1 MKKFL
6 VFAAMF
12 AAAFMMVSCG
22 GADLNGDGVT
32 YDGKKYCS
40 EFWGEEQC
48 KGHNVRVC
56 AEGDK
61 SWYEVEG
68 TGKKFECNN
77 EDDDSC
83 IQAVYDLNN
92 YCYDT
97 NIDYDEEDGTIC
109 VTNTD
114 QDNCEGKVVKYCQ
127 KDDSTW
133 YEVDGKKF
141 ECDETGCVKAGIDLN
156 NYCYGTDIDY
166 EEEDGATCVTNSEPD
181 TCGGKAVK
189 YCTKEDGSYWY
200 EVDGKKFECKE
211 TGSEEC
217 TQAMVDFSK
226 YCAEAEE
233 NGEGNEGESEFTE
246 KATAYFPNAYA
257 EKTLA
262 AWYSL
267 TEKDENKIKI
277 EAIFLFDD
285 NTLVKTTS
293 KVYSEADGRPAED
306 KTEAEGGFTITSGD
320 YDNGEAH
327 VVLAGGE
334 MEFDVTISDG
344 VLSAMGAE
352 FIKQDNADL
361 PEAR

>member
-22 GADLNGDGVT
+22 GTDLNGDGVT
-32 YDGKKYCS
+32 YDGKKYCK
-40 EFWGEEQC
+40 EFWSEEQC
-48 KGHNVRVC
+48 KGHDVKVC
-56 AEGDK
+56 SEDDK

-77 EDDDSC
+77 NKDDDSC
-83 IQAVYDLNN
+83 LQAVYDLNN

-97 NIDYDEEDGTIC
+97 NIG
-109 VTNTD
+109 
-114 QDNCEGKVVKYCQ
+114 
-127 KDDSTW
+127 
-133 YEVDGKKF
+133 
-141 ECDETGCVKAGIDLN
+141 
-156 NYCYGTDIDY
+156 Y

-181 TCGGKAVK
+181 TCGGKTIK
-189 YCTKEDGSYWY
+189 YCTTDNSYWY
-200 EVDGKKFECKE
+200 EVDGKKFECKD
-211 TGSEEC
+211 TNKDEEC
-217 TQAMVDFSK
+217 TQALLDYTK

-233 NGEGNEGESEFTE
+233 NAENEGGESEFTE
-246 KATAYFPNAYA
+246 KATAYFPDAYA

-267 TEKDENKIKI
+267 TETDEDKIKI

-285 NTLVKTTS
+285 NTLIKTTS
-293 KVYSEADGRPAED
+293 KVYSEADGREPSDEL
-306 KTEAEGGFTITSGD
+306 EAEGEFAITSGN

-334 MEFDVTISDG
+334 MEFDVTISGG

>member
-32 YDGKKYCS
+32 YDGKKYCA
-40 EFWGEEQC
+40 EFWSEEQC
-48 KGHNVRVC
+48 KGHDVKVC
-56 AEGDK
+56 SEDDK
-61 SWYEVEG
+61 AWYEVEG
-68 TGKKFECNN
+68 TGKKFECGK
-77 EDDDSC
+77 DDDC
-83 IQAVYDLNN
+83 TQAAYDLSN
-92 YCYDT
+92 YCFDT
-97 NIDYDEEDGTIC
+97 N
-109 VTNTD
+109 
-114 QDNCEGKVVKYCQ
+114 
-127 KDDSTW
+127 
-133 YEVDGKKF
+133 
-141 ECDETGCVKAGIDLN
+141 
-156 NYCYGTDIDY
+156 IDY
-166 EEEDGATCVTNSEPD
+166 EEEDGATCVTTEEAD
-181 TCGGKAVK
+181 TCGGKPVK
-189 YCTKEDGSYWY
+189 TCTTDDGYWY
-200 EVDGKKFECKE
+200 EVDGKKFECKDTNNE
-211 TGSEEC
+211 EEC
-217 TQAMVDFSK
+217 TQAVLDYTK
-226 YCAEAEE
+226 YCAEAE
-233 NGEGNEGESEFTE
+233 EGNEGESEFTD

-267 TEKDENKIKI
+267 TETDEDKIKI

-285 NTLVKTTS
+285 NTLVKTNS
-293 KVYSEADGRPAED
+293 KVYSEADGREPSDEL
-306 KTEAEGGFTITSGD
+306 EAEGEFEITSGN

-334 MEFDVTISDG
+334 MEFDVTISGG

>member
-12 AAAFMMVSCG
+12 AAMFLMVSCG
-22 GADLNGDGVT
+22 GTDLNGDGVT

-40 EFWGEEQC
+40 EFWSEEQC
-48 KGHNVRVC
+48 KGHDVKVC
-56 AEGDK
+56 SEDDK
-61 SWYEVEG
+61 AWYEVEG
-68 TGKKFECNN
+68 TGKKFECGK
-77 EDDDSC
+77 DDDC
-83 IQAVYDLNN
+83 TKAAYDLSN
-92 YCYDT
+92 YCFDS
-97 NIDYDEEDGTIC
+97 NIDYDEEDG
-109 VTNTD
+109 
-114 QDNCEGKVVKYCQ
+114 
-127 KDDSTW
+127 
-133 YEVDGKKF
+133 
-141 ECDETGCVKAGIDLN
+141 
-156 NYCYGTDIDY
+156 
-166 EEEDGATCVTNSEPD
+166 ATCVTTTEPD

-189 YCTKEDGSYWY
+189 TCTAEDGSYWY

-211 TGSEEC
+211 TDTEEC
-217 TQAMVDFSK
+217 TQAVLDFTK

-233 NGEGNEGESEFTE
+233 NAENEEGEEGGESEFTE

-267 TEKDENKIKI
+267 TETDEDKIKI

-285 NTLVKTTS
+285 NTLVKTNS
-293 KVYSEADGRPAED
+293 KVYSEADGREPSDEL
-306 KTEAEGGFTITSGD
+306 EAEGEFEITSGD

-334 MEFDVTISDG
+334 MEFDVTISGG

>member
-32 YDGKKYCS
+32 YDGKKYCA
-40 EFWGEEQC
+40 EFWSEEQC
-48 KGHNVRVC
+48 KGHDVKVC
-56 AEGDK
+56 SEDDK
-61 SWYEVEG
+61 AWYEVEG
-68 TGKKFECNN
+68 TGKKFECGK
-77 EDDDSC
+77 DDDC
-83 IQAVYDLNN
+83 TKAAYDLSN
-92 YCYDT
+92 YCFDTGINYD
-97 NIDYDEEDGTIC
+97 
-109 VTNTD
+109 
-114 QDNCEGKVVKYCQ
+114 
-127 KDDSTW
+127 
-133 YEVDGKKF
+133 
-141 ECDETGCVKAGIDLN
+141 
-156 NYCYGTDIDY
+156 
-166 EEEDGATCVTNSEPD
+166 EEDGATCVTTTEPD

-189 YCTKEDGSYWY
+189 TCTAEDGSYWY
-200 EVDGKKFECKE
+200 EVDGKKFECKDSSKE
-211 TGSEEC
+211 EEC
-217 TQAMVDFSK
+217 MQAVTDYTK
-226 YCAEAEE
+226 YCAEAEENAE

-267 TEKDENKIKI
+267 TEENTDKIKI

-293 KVYSEADGRPAED
+293 KVYSEADGREPSD
-306 KTEAEGGFTITSGD
+306 DREAEGGFTITSGD
-320 YDNGEAH
+320 YDNGAAH
-327 VVLAGGE
+327 VVLELEEE
-334 MEFDVTISDG
+334 MEFDVTISNG

-352 FIKQDNADL
+352 FTKQDNADV

>member
-32 YDGKKYCS
+32 YDGKKYCA
-40 EFWGEEQC
+40 EFWREEQC
-48 KGHNVRVC
+48 KGHDVKLC
-56 AEGDK
+56 SEDDK

-68 TGKKFECNN
+68 TGKKFECGK
-77 EDDDSC
+77 DDDC
-83 IQAVYDLNN
+83 TKAAYDLSN
-92 YCYDT
+92 YCFDT
-97 NIDYDEEDGTIC
+97 GIDYD
-109 VTNTD
+109 
-114 QDNCEGKVVKYCQ
+114 
-127 KDDSTW
+127 
-133 YEVDGKKF
+133 
-141 ECDETGCVKAGIDLN
+141 
-156 NYCYGTDIDY
+156 
-166 EEEDGATCVTNSEPD
+166 EEDGATCVTTTEPD
-181 TCGGKAVK
+181 TCGGKTVK
-189 YCTKEDGSYWY
+189 TCTTDDGYWY
-200 EVDGKKFECKE
+200 EVDGKKFECKD
-211 TGSEEC
+211 TNKDEEC
-217 TQAMVDFSK
+217 TQAVLDYTK

-233 NGEGNEGESEFTE
+233 NAENGEGNEGGESEFTE

-267 TEKDENKIKI
+267 TEENTDKIKI

-306 KTEAEGGFTITSGD
+306 KIEAEGEFEITSGD
-320 YDNGEAH
+320 YDNGAAH
-327 VVLAGGE
+327 VKAGE
-334 MEFDVTISDG
+334 MEFDVSISDG

-352 FIKQDNADL
+352 FTKQDNADL